1 MREDKNISNS
11 IKELQQAI
19 AESGYFPPE
28 LFGGLP
34 DYTSEVT
41 PGVHQIQGALRD
53 AKNAEHELEQ
63 ISEFL
68 HERVI
73 AEILRL
79 DRRIRDPDHFSELR
93 GLLEGLLSAT
103 DDFRHERQLAKV
115 YGELL
120 SVYVLMLYRCG
131 SPGREGPIIQM
142 ILSNVARR
150 KAPELG
156 QAQLQ
161 DSLNRLERIHYS
173 RADRQA
179 IRCVRAGCPTVQGA
193 VSERDRL
200 PNLRHFSRG
209 IGSAD
214 HQSSVEER
222 DQALGSDGCGLRRR

>member
-1 MREDKNISNS
+1 MLEDKNIGKN

-28 LFGGLP
+28 LFGGLQ
-34 DYTSEVT
+34 DYSSEAT

-53 AKNAEHELEQ
+53 AENAGHELEK

-79 DRRIRDPDHFSELR
+79 ERRIRDPDHFSELR
-93 GLLEGLLSAT
+93 QLLGGLLSAT
-103 DDFRHERQLAKV
+103 DDFRHERQLAKA

-131 SPGREGPIIQM
+131 STGRESPIIQM

-156 QAQLQ
+156 QA
-161 DSLNRLERIHYS
+161 
-173 RADRQA
+173 
-179 IRCVRAGCPTVQGA
+179 
-193 VSERDRL
+193 
-200 PNLRHFSRG
+200 
-209 IGSAD
+209 
-214 HQSSVEER
+214 
-222 DQALGSDGCGLRRR
+222 